1 MPAKKRPV
9 VLSVEARSALEKA
22 ARSNKRSALERQRA
36 RLLLASAAGRG
47 DAEVAQGAGVHP
59 NPVSQ
64 VRERFAA
71 AGTRRVERA
80 GQTRRQARLPD
91 GAAAA
96 HLAAPGCA
104 GPPEG
109 RKTWTMTL
117 LAGRLVAARVVD
129 SVTGETGRQTLKRN
143 ELEPWLKQGW
153 CIPPKANAEFVAALE
168 DVREVYH
175 RPDAPTRP
183 PVCLNEA
190 SKPLLAEGR
199 APLPIKPGEP
209 ERVDGEYTRHGT
221 ASLFMVCAP
230 LAGRRRVFGRARRK
244 RPDFAAVVKTL
255 CAELDPAAEQIVRV
269 LDQLH
274 PHRVASLC
282 AAFPPPA
289 ARRLA
294 ARLEIHHTPK
304 HGSWLNLAEVEL
316 SVLARQCLAERRD
329 PQGDLANAVAAWE
342 HARHTAATR
351 LDWRF
356 ATADARLKLKH
367 PYPQTLPC

>member
-1 MPAKKRPV
+1 MPAKKHPV

-117 LAGRLVAARVVD
+117 LAGRLVEAR
-129 SVTGETGRQTLKRN
+129 
-143 ELEPWLKQGW
+143 
-153 CIPPKANAEFVAALE
+153 
-168 DVREVYH
+168 
-175 RPDAPTRP
+175 
-183 PVCLNEA
+183 
-190 SKPLLAEGR
+190 
-199 APLPIKPGEP
+199 
-209 ERVDGEYTRHGT
+209 
-221 ASLFMVCAP
+221 
-230 LAGRRRVFGRARRK
+230 
-244 RPDFAAVVKTL
+244 VKTL

-294 ARLEIHHTPK
+294 ARLEIPHSPK
-304 HGSWLNLAEVEL
+304 HGSWLNLAEIEL
-316 SVLARQCLAERRD
+316 SGLARQCLAERRD
-329 PQGDLANAVAAWE
+329 PQGDLANAVAAGE
-342 HARHTAATR
+342 HARNTAATR
-351 LDWRF
+351 IDWRF
-356 ATADARLKLKH
+356 ATAAARLKLKH
-367 PYPQTLPC
+367 LYPQTLPC